1 MYKECEGEL
10 LWKIESEKRTACP
23 PIIAGNKVV
32 FGNVDGM
39 LYIVDS
45 KSGKICETGDF
56 GVNGVMS
63 LALSD
68 GRLYVGQDDGTIIC
82 FEESPLRKEVFIL
95 SAAALA
101 LAFIVVFWYRRRI

>member
-1 MYKECEGEL
+1 M

-23 PIIAGNKVV
+23 PIIADKKVV

-45 KSGKICETGDF
+45 ESGKICETVNF

-82 FEESPLRKEVFIL
+82 FDESPLRNEVFIL
-95 SAAALA
+95 SVAALA
-101 LAFIVVFWYRRRI
+101 LLSIAVFWYRKRI